1 MENEHKINQCME
13 SAIICNEVTTNFN
26 KAIVTVTEPT
36 GIPVEKN
43 MDIVGYDGRDTL
55 YMCEYL

>member
-43 MDIVGYDGRDTL
+43 MDIVGYDG
-55 YMCEYL
+55 